1 MSKPTITAQPSSEV
15 TDNNSSI
22 LQNGGKIL
30 PVCYRCT
37 KVPKEG
43 LYDGFRIQGMFF
55 CSECQQE
62 LFSAE
67 PGSPEYQEFMF
78 LIKGIFY

>member
-1 MSKPTITAQPSSEV
+1 MSKPTITAQPSLEV

-22 LQNGGKIL
+22 SKNGGKIL